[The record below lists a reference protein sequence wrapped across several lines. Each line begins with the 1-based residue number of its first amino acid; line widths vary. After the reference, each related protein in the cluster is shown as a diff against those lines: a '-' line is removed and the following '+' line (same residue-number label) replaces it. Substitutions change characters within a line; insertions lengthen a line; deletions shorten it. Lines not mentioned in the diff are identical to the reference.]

1 MEKMN
6 FFDKSS
12 EATILKDKS
21 DLAQKLNGRVEP
33 AFGIDLGTT
42 NSAISVI
49 INNNKPEPIILT
61 SGKKTMPSCVLWN
74 GSKQGFIV
82 GEEAYKR
89 INEVEHCVYSIKRKM
104 QDPNYTRTFS
114 YGGESIT
121 MTPAEIS
128 AEILKALVQQTGG
141 MYGEIKDVIRQY
153 VEVIS

>member
-82 GEEAYKR
+82 GEE
-89 INEVEHCVYSIKRKM
+89 
-104 QDPNYTRTFS
+104 
-114 YGGESIT
+114 GGCDE
-121 MTPAEIS
+121 
-128 AEILKALVQQTGG
+128 L
-141 MYGEIKDVIRQY
+141 
-153 VEVIS
+153 

>member
-12 EATILKDKS
+12 EAPILKNKS

-89 INEVEHCVYSIKRKM
+89 INEVEHCV
-104 QDPNYTRTFS
+104 
-114 YGGESIT
+114 IT
-121 MTPAEIS
+121 QS
-128 AEILKALVQQTGG
+128 NVRCRILTTQEHLAMVVKALQCHQQ
-141 MYGEIKDVIRQY
+141 KSQQRFLRL
-153 VEVIS
+153 

>member
-12 EATILKDKS
+12 ETPIIKDKS

-89 INEVEHCVYSIKRKM
+89 TTDRETCDIQGIPAGSRTSECSEAVYPVSGRG
-104 QDPNYTRTFS
+104 QPS
-114 YGGESIT
+114 
-121 MTPAEIS
+121 
-128 AEILKALVQQTGG
+128 TGSRG
-141 MYGEIKDVIRQY
+141 CEL
-153 VEVIS
+153 

>member
-74 GSKQGFIV
+74 GSKQVSSLAKKPTKESTRLNTVFTQSNV
-82 GEEAYKR
+82 RCR
-89 INEVEHCVYSIKRKM
+89 ILTTQEHLAMAV
-104 QDPNYTRTFS
+104 
-114 YGGESIT
+114 
-121 MTPAEIS
+121 
-128 AEILKALVQQTGG
+128 KALQ
-141 MYGEIKDVIRQY
+141 
-153 VEVIS
+153 